1 MQLSCLNIF
10 ITLFLSFEGK
20 WKRFLHGDL
29 ICRYTLSKYM
39 SDIYVDG
46 LSIISVK
53 KTIMKVMILSIV
65 TYLLRLLIMKFLTL
79 INNA

>member
-1 MQLSCLNIF
+1 
-10 ITLFLSFEGK
+10 
-20 WKRFLHGDL
+20 
-29 ICRYTLSKYM
+29 M